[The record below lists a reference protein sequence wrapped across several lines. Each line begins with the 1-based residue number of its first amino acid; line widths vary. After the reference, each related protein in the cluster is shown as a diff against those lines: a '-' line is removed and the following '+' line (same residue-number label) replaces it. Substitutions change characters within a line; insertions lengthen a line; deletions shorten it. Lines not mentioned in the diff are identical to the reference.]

1 MRANFGQRLIE
12 ERGKLNLSQ
21 SDFAKIGGVAR
32 GAQSNYERE
41 LRKPDLEYLTG
52 LMDAGVDIQ
61 YVLTGKRSAHEDS
74 LKPEEEALLDNYRN
88 SSEDSQRILR
98 ETSAALAQQPGKKRK
113 TG

>member
-1 MRANFGQRLIE
+1 MMQKNEKLRE
-12 ERGKLNLSQ
+12 ERKRLGYNQ
-21 SDFAKIGGVAR
+21 ADFAAIGGITVNTQYLYEKGKRSPDSVYLSAISKA
-32 GAQSNYERE
+32 GADVLY
-41 LRKPDLEYLTG
+41 
-52 LMDAGVDIQ
+52 I
-61 YVLTGKRSAHEDS
+61 LTGKRSVHEDS

>member
-1 MRANFGQRLIE
+1 ME
-12 ERGKLNLSQ
+12 EIRV
-21 SDFAKIGGVAR
+21 IPGGVSAVAKHLGKAR
-32 GAQSNYERE
+32 NTVYNWCEKGNIPLDQLIQLASI
-41 LRKPDLEYLTG
+41 
-52 LMDAGVDIQ
+52 GVDVQ
-61 YVLTGKRSAHEDS
+61 YVLTGESVMQEKS